1 MKVESGAARVVASG
15 VVTTFGGND
24 LSIDLDLGADRVRV
38 ELVFTS
44 TGGEPSVRTE
54 DLPKGYRLCCDNFDD
69 PYGRGS
75 AEPVLLGALGD
86 DLIFLHFRV
95 QLFGRSVDRTV
106 TYTFYRAKKADLGWV
121 PKDG

>member
-1 MKVESGAARVVASG
+1 MSGAARVVASG

-24 LSIDLDLGADRVRV
+24 LAIDLDLGDDRVRV
-38 ELVFTS
+38 ELAFAS
-44 TGGEPSVRTE
+44 PGGEPAVSTDE
-54 DLPKGYRLCCDNFDD
+54 IPKGYRIRCENFDD

-95 QLFGRSVDRTV
+95 QRFGRSVDRTV
-106 TYTFYRAKKADLGWV
+106 TYTFYRARKADLGWV
-121 PKDG
+121 PREG